1 VGDVIMLK
9 DTNGDGVA
17 DMVKTVASRP
27 NMHGIAIDGRKVY
40 LVTIKEI
47 YVADIKDDGTFGQL
61 QCIVDD
67 LPDAGQHAD
76 RTLGSGRRHALCQR
90 GLNLQC
96 LPRGQPR
103 EREHASGQT

>member
-1 VGDVIMLK
+1 MTTRRSVGDVIMLK

-67 LPDAGQHAD
+67 LPDACRSHA
-76 RTLGSGRRHALCQR
+76 RGRGRRHALCQR

-96 LPRGQPR
+96 
-103 EREHASGQT
+103 